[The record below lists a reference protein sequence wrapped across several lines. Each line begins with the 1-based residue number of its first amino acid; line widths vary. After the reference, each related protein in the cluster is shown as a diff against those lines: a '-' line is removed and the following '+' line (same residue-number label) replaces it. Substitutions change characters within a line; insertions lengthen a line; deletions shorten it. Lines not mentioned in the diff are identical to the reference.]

1 MKNIFLL
8 GYHGQHSCQRHR
20 SFFFFVDLKNSTYLF
35 QAQHIK
41 YRKDTLPRTKVLS
54 WWIRCYSTSM
64 VIAALTQFSIFTG
77 LKCFSKPVTDKLVFS
92 TEEVSPSLIHFPK
105 GPTNE
110 WSHSLDYSICDPRG
124 PWTSSPLHPFNKK
137 NRLPPIFTV
146 TEQPALTSQNK
157 SWF

>member
-1 MKNIFLL
+1 MTSILDPMKINPPQNFSLNLKFKWTITGQYNFEEHFFAGIPWTTLLSETQIF
-8 GYHGQHSCQRHR
+8 
-20 SFFFFVDLKNSTYLF
+20 FFFFVDLKNSTYLF

-92 TEEVSPSLIHFPK
+92 TEEVSPSLIHSPK

-110 WSHSLDYSICDPRG
+110 
-124 PWTSSPLHPFNKK
+124 
-137 NRLPPIFTV
+137 
-146 TEQPALTSQNK
+146 
-157 SWF
+157 